1 MKIIKLLFLF
11 ISISGFSQSKVGTVD
26 IDFILS
32 NMPELASAQEQV
44 ATYGKGLDAD
54 LNKKFEAYNAVVET
68 YKAEQAGYTE
78 AVKQQKQSEIAVLEE
93 DITKF
98 QQNGTQLVGIKRDEA
113 LRPLYNRIG
122 IALEKV
128 SKAEAFTQVLRIDD
142 SIVYMDSNYDVTLK
156 VLKELGIEV
165 KEGE

>member
-11 ISISGFSQSKVGTVD
+11 ISISGFAQSKVGTVD

-44 ATYGKGLDAD
+44 ATYGQGLDAD
-54 LNKKFEAYNAVVET
+54 LNKKFEAYNVLVET
-68 YKAEQAGYTE
+68 YKAEQSGYTE
-78 AVKQQKQSEIAVLEE
+78 VVKQQKQSEIAASEE

-98 QQNGTQLVGIKRDEA
+98 QQNGTQLVSIKRDDA

-128 SKAEAFTQVLRIDD
+128 SKADAYTQVLKIDN
-142 SIVYMDSNYDVTLK
+142 SIVYMDSNYDLTLK
-156 VLKELGIEV
+156 VLKELGIEL